1 MPQLTTKQTRDLALL
16 LYDAEVS
23 RTAIDPLTDKYP
35 AMTVDEAT
43 LIQLAVTT
51 IKTSKGARQIGYKGG
66 FFSRAI
72 QVQMG
77 INQPDWG
84 VLVESMLCNSGDVL
98 SLGNFIHPKVEPE
111 LAFVLGEELRGPAV
125 TAADV
130 IRATKFVLPALEVI
144 DSRFKEFKFKLADV
158 IADNASASRVVIG
171 AKALPLFA
179 LDLRLLGVVLEK
191 NGDVFATATGA
202 AVMGGP
208 AGAIAYLANEF
219 SKFDIGFQAG
229 EIIIPS
235 ALTAAVDVSAGDH
248 VCATFDRLGSVSIK
262 FTP

>member
-1 MPQLTTKQTRDLALL
+1 MPQLTTKKIGDLAQR
-16 LYDAEVS
+16 LYDAEVTT
-23 RTAIDPLTDKYP
+23 TAINPLTNNYP

-43 LIQLAVTT
+43 RIQLAVTA
-51 IKTSKGARQIGYKGG
+51 IKTSKGAKEIGYKGG
-66 FFSRAI
+66 FFSKAI
-72 QVQMG
+72 RIQMG
-77 INQPDWG
+77 IHQPDWG
-84 VLVESMLCNSGDVL
+84 ILVDSMLCNSGDTL

-111 LAFVLGEELRGPAV
+111 LAFVLGEDLRGPAV
-125 TAADV
+125 TASDV

-171 AKALPLFA
+171 AKALPLLE

-219 SKFDIGFQAG
+219 SRFDIGFPAG
-229 EIIIPS
+229 AIIIPS

-248 VCATFDRLGSVSIK
+248 VCAAFDRLGSVSVK
-262 FTP
+262 FT